1 MGLKFL
7 VDNALS
13 PRLAAG
19 FCAAGHD
26 AVHVRD
32 IGLQSAT
39 DIAIFE
45 IAADQSRI
53 IVSEDTDFG
62 TLLALRDAAAPSV
75 VLFRGMLDRRAG
87 SLLHTLV
94 ANMASVE
101 ADLEAGAVVVFE
113 PSRIRIRRLPMWGAR
128 DSGR

>member
-1 MGLKFL
+1 MKFL

-19 FCAAGHD
+19 LCAAGHD

-62 TLLALRDAAAPSV
+62 TMLALRDAAAPSV

-87 SLLHTLV
+87 SLLDTLV
-94 ANMASVE
+94 ANMAAVE

-113 PSRIRIRRLPMWGAR
+113 PSRIRIRRLPMWGTE
-128 DSGR
+128 DSER